1 MFLGLVIMTS
11 IGAVLSRIGYKNPV
25 PSILTQEQ
33 FKEARELSEEHG
45 ENFAA
50 IEAFY
55 AQGEDGNLHLKYLT
69 PSMAA
74 SPNTSTPTR

>member
-1 MFLGLVIMTS
+1 MTS

-33 FKEARELSEEHG
+33 FNEARELSEEHG

-55 AQGEDGNLHLKYLT
+55 AQGEDGNLHLKYL
-69 PSMAA
+69 P
-74 SPNTSTPTR
+74 PRR